1 MSRLNLKTPS
11 RTQVTVDQL
20 RQTAEQRLALNPP
33 GSCPVD
39 IVRNVLTLAHA
50 QTCGKCPPCRI
61 GLGQLAN
68 LLDKVLDG
76 DATIET
82 LDLIRNTAQAIAIT
96 AECAIGVEAA
106 KVVLT
111 GLDGFQDDFLEH
123 INNHHCLDGAQSP
136 VPCVQ
141 LCPAHVDIPGY
152 IALVREERFEDAVRI
167 LRKDNPLP
175 LVCAYVCEHPCE
187 HTCRRGWVDSTI
199 NIRGLKKFAVDHSA
213 RVPQPKCAPS
223 TGKKVGVVGGG
234 PGGLTVAYYLAL
246 MGHDVTIYEKR
257 KRLGGM
263 LRYGIPNFRLPHKL
277 LDEEIES
284 ILSLGIKVNLN
295 VNIGFDVLY
304 QELRQEYDAVYISL
318 GAHTDKKL
326 KIEGEEAQG
335 VTSAVKF
342 LRAIGD
348 GERHDLRGKNVV
360 VVGGGNVAMDATR
373 SSIRFGAK
381 KVTCVYRRRQ
391 EDMTALE
398 SEVEGAIAEG
408 AEILTLHAPVRIEVG
423 ENGVVSALWV
433 QPQKIDAYDSA
444 GRPRPVTANAPEKR
458 IPADVIVVAIGQNI
472 ETEGLQKAGIQ
483 LERWGTI
490 IADDSTHVANAEGVF
505 SGGDCVTGPA
515 TVTKAI
521 AAGKVAA
528 ANIDEYLGFHHEIS
542 SDVQLPAPHLY
553 DIKQLGRVNTVNRE
567 ACQRKQDDEC
577 IEIGMSPEEAHYE
590 ASRCLRCD
598 QFGFG
603 AFRGGRR
610 EKW

>member
-20 RQTAEQRLALNPP
+20 RQTAERRLALNLP

-39 IVRNVLTLAHA
+39 IVLNVLTLCHV

-61 GLGQLAN
+61 GLAQIAK
-68 LLDKVLDG
+68 LLTKVLDG
-76 DATIET
+76 EADIST
-82 LDLIRNTAQAIAIT
+82 LDLIKDTAKVIVET
-96 AECAIGVEAA
+96 AECAIGVETARD
-106 KVVLT
+106 VLK
-111 GLDGFQDDFLEH
+111 GLSDCEQDFIEH
-123 INNHHCLDGAQSP
+123 VTKHHCLDGAQSP

-152 IALVREERFEDAVRI
+152 IALVRAGRYEDAVR
-167 LRKDNPLP
+167 LMRKDNPLP

-187 HTCRRGWVDSTI
+187 HTCRRGWVDAPI
-199 NIRGLKKFAVDHSA
+199 NIRGLKRFAVDHA
-213 RVPQPKCAPS
+213 TYVPQPPVAPP
-223 TGKKVGVVGGG
+223 TGKKVGVVGAG

-257 KRLGGM
+257 EQLGGM
-263 LRYGIPNFRLPHKL
+263 LRYGIPNFRLPHDL
-277 LDEEIES
+277 LDREIQA
-284 ILSLGIKVNLN
+284 ILELGIHVKNNMDV
-295 VNIGFDVLY
+295 GFDVLY
-304 QELRQEYDAVYISL
+304 QELRKYYDAVYISL

-326 KIEGEEAQG
+326 GIEGEDAKG

-348 GERHDLRGKNVV
+348 GQKFDFSGKNVV

-373 SSIRFGAK
+373 SAIRFGAS

-391 EDMTALE
+391 KDMTALVTE
-398 SEVEGAIAEG
+398 IEGAIAEG
-408 AEILTLHAPVRIEVG
+408 AEILSLHAPVRVEVG
-423 ENGVVSALWV
+423 EDNKAVALWV
-433 QPQKIDAYDSA
+433 QPQMISAYDSA
-444 GRPRPVTANAPEKR
+444 GRPRPVKANAPSKR
-458 IPADVIVVAIGQNI
+458 LAADLVIVAIGQNI
-472 ETEGLQKAGIQ
+472 ETEGLQKAGIH

-490 IADDSTHVANAEGVF
+490 VADTGTRVADADGVF

-515 TVTKAI
+515 TVIRAI

-542 SDVQLPAPHLY
+542 VDVKLPAPHLY
-553 DIKQLGRVNTVNRE
+553 DINALGRVNIVSRE
-567 ACQRKQDDEC
+567 ACERKNDNEC
-577 IEIGMSPEEAHYE
+577 VEIGMSAEEAFYE
-590 ASRCLRCD
+590 SSRCLRCD

-603 AFRGGRR
+603 AFRGGRE